1 MEKDNILI
9 NEMLFNSNILDGVYE
24 CCVEP
29 DTVGI
34 ANAKDSS
41 KSYFVYETDERGNL
55 EWFVK
60 KNSLSEA
67 ITYAREM
74 YTGLK
79 SYYNGIANDSANI
92 NKKR

>member
-1 MEKDNILI
+1 MKKVNILI
-9 NEMLFNSNILDGVYE
+9 DEMLFNDNILDAVYE
-24 CCVEP
+24 YCAVP

-34 ANAKDSS
+34 ASAKDSS

-55 EWFVK
+55 EWFIK
-60 KNSLSEA
+60 KNSLPEA

-74 YTGLK
+74 YIGLK